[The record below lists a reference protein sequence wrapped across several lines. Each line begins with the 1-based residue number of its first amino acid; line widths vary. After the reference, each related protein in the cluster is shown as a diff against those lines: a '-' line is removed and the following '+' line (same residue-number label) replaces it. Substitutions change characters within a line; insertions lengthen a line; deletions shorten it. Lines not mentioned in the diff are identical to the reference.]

1 VCCRTDQFGNP
12 DYDHAQVIKKRT
24 TRMNGSSIKRFG
36 SIPVLL
42 AALAGGALTGCASGL
57 PGFGNVEAV
66 QDDVITAGVHS
77 AIRRDPDLKVSDL
90 DVNTYQGIVRLQGFV
105 SSADS
110 VAAAA
115 SAARTVNGVK
125 SVRNDLRL
133 K

>member
-1 VCCRTDQFGNP
+1 
-12 DYDHAQVIKKRT
+12 
-24 TRMNGSSIKRFG
+24 MNGSSIKRFG

-42 AALAGGALTGCASGL
+42 VALASGALGGCTSGI
-57 PGFGNVEAV
+57 PGFGKVEAV
-66 QDDVITAGVHS
+66 QDDTITADVHS

-90 DVNTYQGIVRLQGFV
+90 DVNTYQGIVRLSGFV
-105 SSADS
+105 TSADS

-115 SAARTVNGVK
+115 SAARTVKGVI